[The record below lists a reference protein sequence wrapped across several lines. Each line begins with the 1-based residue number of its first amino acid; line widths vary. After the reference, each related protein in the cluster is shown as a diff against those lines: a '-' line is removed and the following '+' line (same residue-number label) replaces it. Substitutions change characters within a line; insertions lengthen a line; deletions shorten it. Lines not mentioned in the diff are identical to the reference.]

1 MKIVI
6 IRHGKVDMEWDRYYD
21 SVSFDKACSIYDISP
36 IRLSNTR
43 YENKNNDKIYISG
56 LSRTS
61 ETARMLFGDND
72 FYKSELLNE
81 VPLRSFTDTI
91 RKLPL
96 IIWNVIGRLQWLFN
110 NKRQPETRSQTI
122 DRAEK
127 AISMLEKENA
137 DCIVVTH
144 ACFANTFTKQLKKR
158 GNKIDKRKFRMN
170 NLERVTA
177 YK

>member
-6 IRHGKVDMEWDRYYD
+6 IRHGEVDMKWGKSYD
-21 SVSFDKACSIYDISP
+21 SISFDNACSNYDSSP
-36 IRLSNTR
+36 IKASEIR

-56 LSRTS
+56 LSRTN
-61 ETARMLFGDND
+61 ETAHMLFGDND

-81 VPLRSFTDTI
+81 VPLRSFTDTM

-96 IIWNVIGRLQWLFN
+96 IIWNVIGRLQWLFD

-122 DRAEK
+122 NRAK
-127 AISMLEKENA
+127 RAIDMLEKENA

-144 ACFANTFTKQLKKR
+144 ACFANTFTEQLKKR
-158 GNKIDKRKFRMN
+158 GYKIDKRKFRMK